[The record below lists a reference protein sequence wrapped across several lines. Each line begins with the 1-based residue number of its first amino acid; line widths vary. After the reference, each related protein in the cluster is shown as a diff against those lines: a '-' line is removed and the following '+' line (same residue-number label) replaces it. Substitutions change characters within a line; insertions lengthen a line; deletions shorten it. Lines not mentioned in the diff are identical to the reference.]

1 MLILATAMFAAV
13 YIQAA
18 ALSEAV
24 NTPFRAGVATG
35 YLQAS
40 NVVYGGAI
48 AAIDTTTGK
57 IVPATDSTASMMVVG
72 CVRQTSDNGGIDASK
87 YSATRKVPASRGVF
101 RWDNGDSYTAADVGQ
116 VCYIEDDHTVQKAA
130 SATYDIPVGI
140 IVEVDSDGVWVD
152 TTSLSK
158 VLAGSL
164 ATLTVSGN
172 ASVGGTFDATGNST
186 VAGTLGVTST
196 TTLGAL
202 TTTGTTTLGGTTVA
216 VTNDATVAGTFA
228 VTGAITGS
236 STVAATGYKIGA
248 VSGMSGIKTNSGTGY
263 TNLWYFS
270 GGLLT
275 NVSFTGAMP

>member
-1 MLILATAMFAAV
+1 MKYSKHLFLLAVATLAAV
-13 YIQAA
+13 FVRAA

-24 NTPFRAGVATG
+24 STPFRAGVATG

-48 AAIDTTTGK
+48 AAISTATGK

-72 CVRQTSDNGGIDASK
+72 CVRQTSDNGGINAAN
-87 YSATRKVPASRGVF
+87 YSATRKVPATRGVF

-164 ATLTVSGN
+164 STLAVSGN

-186 VAGTLGVTST
+186 VAGTLDVTGT
-196 TTLGAL
+196 TTAGAL

-216 VTNDATVAGTFA
+216 VTNNATVAGTLV
-228 VTGAITGS
+228 VTGTGKAS
-236 STVAATGYKIGA
+236 GYLCG
-248 VSGMSGIKTNSGTGY
+248 SGTGVSETF
-263 TNLWYFS
+263 TNSLTRTNIIVVT
-270 GGLLT
+270 GGIIT
-275 NVSFTGAMP
+275 SVTRTP